1 VGNNQSGNVSLV
13 RGGKRFTGYYFVDG
27 DFLQVSTEIGTMR
40 RPIMNSPVK
49 ELAEQMLAKLVRE
62 EEQS

>member
-1 VGNNQSGNVSLV
+1 MPANQSGTVALV

-27 DFLQVSTEIGTMR
+27 DILQVSTEIGTLR
-40 RPIMNSPVK
+40 RKIMNSPVK

>member
-1 VGNNQSGNVSLV
+1 MPANQSGTVALV

-27 DFLQVSTEIGTMR
+27 DTLQVSTEIGTLR
-40 RPIMNSPVK
+40 RKIMNSPVK